1 MRASRVKVRFS
12 GHFETTHLFESPYSI
27 EQQLE
32 IQCKRLREELHR
44 LQTTSLKEHA
54 VLSRKLESVNTE
66 KKELVKELAVAQKE
80 NRAAKQQLEELLQEK
95 TALVKK
101 LENATKEFKCNT
113 KTKKVALAKLEEVT
127 NNVEDLRWN
136 IDEKLMSFIDSR
148 FHLVDS
154 S

>member
-1 MRASRVKVRFS
+1 M
-12 GHFETTHLFESPYSI
+12 
-27 EQQLE
+27 
-32 IQCKRLREELHR
+32 
-44 LQTTSLKEHA
+44 QTTSLKEHA

-136 IDEKLMSFIDSR
+136 IDKKLMSFIDSR